1 MEERT
6 MSLSGT
12 PVLLL
17 KEGAKRER
25 GRDAQHNNI
34 MAAVA
39 IAESIRTALGPR
51 GQDKMLVD
59 SFGDVTITNDG
70 AAILK
75 EIDVEHPAAKMIVE
89 VAKTQDDEVGD
100 GTTTAVVLAGEL
112 LKQAETLI
120 DQRIHPTVIVE
131 GYRKATDKAVSVLES
146 IAIKDSSDAMLKKI
160 AMTAMQSKVISESR
174 QLLAEMAV
182 KAIKRVAETV
192 NGEVRADIDNIKI
205 DKKQGGSIRDTTF
218 IEGILLDKDIV
229 HPGMPRKVMNP
240 KIALI
245 QSAFEVEKTE
255 FTAKIDIRDVAQMQA
270 FLDQEETMLR
280 DMVDKVK
287 RSGADVI
294 LCQKGIDDVAQHFM
308 AQAGIVAVRRIK
320 ESDMEKLARATG
332 AKIVSNLDD
341 LSKGDLGSAELIEE
355 RKIADDKM
363 TFVEGCK
370 NAKAVSVLI
379 RGSTDLIVDEAERAF
394 HDAVSVVRDVM
405 EDGRVLAGGGSPEME
420 VARHLH
426 DYAEKLPGREQL
438 AIIAFADAVEV
449 IPKTLAENAG
459 LDPIDI
465 MADLKTRHEKEQ
477 MSAGVDGIEG
487 KAADMAKANVWDPL
501 IVKRQAIKSASE
513 VAQMLLRIDDVIA
526 SKGMETG
533 GGGPGG
539 KGPPG
544 GGEDFED

>member
-1 MEERT
+1 
-6 MSLSGT
+6 MSMGGT

-17 KEGAKRER
+17 KEGTKRER

-39 IAESIRTALGPR
+39 IAEAIRTALGPK

-70 AAILK
+70 ATILK

-100 GTTTAVVLAGEL
+100 GTTSAVVLAGEL
-112 LKQAETLI
+112 LKQAESLI
-120 DQRIHPTVIVE
+120 DQKIHPTVIVE
-131 GYRKATDKAVSVLES
+131 GYRKATEKALKALDG
-146 IAIKDSSDAMLKKI
+146 IAIDDSTDAMLKKV
-160 AMTAMQSKVISESR
+160 AMTSMQSKVVSEFRKFLSD
-174 QLLAEMAV
+174 LAV
-182 KAIKRVAETV
+182 IAIKRITDTV
-192 NGEVRADIDNIKI
+192 DGTKQADLDNVKVE
-205 DKKQGGSIRDTTF
+205 KKQGGTIRDTIF
-218 IEGILLDKDIV
+218 IEGIVLDKEIV
-229 HPGMPRKVMNP
+229 HPGMEKSIPNP

-255 FTAKIDIRDVAQMQA
+255 FTAKIDIREVSQMQA
-270 FLDQEETMLR
+270 FLDEEERMLR
-280 DMVDKVK
+280 EMVAKIKKV
-287 RSGADVI
+287 GANVV

-308 AQAGIVAVRRIK
+308 AQEGIVAVRRIK

-332 AKIVSNLDD
+332 GKLISNLED
-341 LSKGDLGSAELIEE
+341 LSKKDLGSAKLLEE

-363 TFVEGCK
+363 VFVEGCK
-370 NAKAVSVLI
+370 NPKAVSILL
-379 RGSTDLIVDEAERAF
+379 RGSTDLVIDEADRAL
-394 HDAVSVVRDVM
+394 HDALCVIRNVV
-405 EDGRVLAGGGSPEME
+405 EDGRVVSGGGAPEIH
-420 VARHLH
+420 VAKELQ
-426 DYAEKLPGREQL
+426 DYAESLPGREQL
-438 AIIAFADAVEV
+438 AVIAFAEAMEI

-465 MADLKTRHEKEQ
+465 IADLKARHEKNDVN
-477 MSAGVDGIEG
+477 AGVDGLKG
-487 KAADMAKANVWDPL
+487 KVGDLAKANVWEPL
-501 IVKRQAIKSASE
+501 VVKRQAVKSASE

-526 SKGMETG
+526 SKGMDG

-539 KGPPG
+539 MP